1 MARSERVYTNHKG
14 SVQASYG
21 IPRLTGFVSS
31 VRNEA
36 MTLLAPSAF
45 TAHAAASRGATA
57 GVFFTYFYY
66 GTARAVSD

>member
-1 MARSERVYTNHKG
+1 
-14 SVQASYG
+14 
-21 IPRLTGFVSS
+21 
-31 VRNEA
+31 

-45 TAHAAASRGATA
+45 TAHDPASSGAAA